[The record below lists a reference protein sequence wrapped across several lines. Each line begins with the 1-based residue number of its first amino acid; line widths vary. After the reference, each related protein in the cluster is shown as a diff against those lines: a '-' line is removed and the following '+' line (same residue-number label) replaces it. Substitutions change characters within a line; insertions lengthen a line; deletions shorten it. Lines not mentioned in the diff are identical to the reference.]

1 MIAGLALLGVA
12 LVMATLAITIIT
24 KRNKEDDEATV
35 EDEKKELTE

>member
-24 KRNKEDDEATV
+24 KRNKEDHEATV